1 VSSSAEHL
9 GELLSAQLD
18 GELTADEAA
27 EVEAHL
33 ASCADCRTELEAT
46 AAVRTA
52 LRAAPAI
59 DPPFGFYE
67 RMVRSRRWQPN
78 AARTWRAGVAVLG
91 IAAAWV
97 VAISLIADPRA
108 TREAPPVDAVRSTL
122 ASPARPSATDDSG
135 AIALPAQINGLRRG
149 PAFKTKGGGT
159 LVVFGDSPRSWIGVQ
174 TSPHKVDWS
183 KLTGGL
189 RGHVDGI
196 PGNPWRSIDPGTMPA
211 IVYESNGV
219 EVMVAGPLDVAELQA
234 IARQLPA
241 PADPSLADRLAE
253 GLRALL
259 DGW

>member
-1 VSSSAEHL
+1 MSSSAEHV
-9 GELLSAQLD
+9 GELLSAHLD
-18 GELTADEAA
+18 GELTAEEAV

-33 ASCADCRTELEAT
+33 ASCADCRAELEAT
-46 AAVRTA
+46 SAVRTA

-67 RMVRSRRWQPN
+67 RMVRSGERQPN
-78 AARTWRAGVAVLG
+78 AARTWLAGAAVLG

-97 VAISLIADPRA
+97 VAIGLIADPRA
-108 TREAPPVDAVRSTL
+108 TREAPPVDAVRSAL
-122 ASPARPSATDDSG
+122 SASGNTPATTDPSG
-135 AIALPAQINGLRRG
+135 ADIALPAQINGLKRG

-189 RGHVDGI
+189 RGHVDGL
-196 PGNPWRSIDPGTMPA
+196 PGDPWRSIDPGAMTA

-219 EVMVAGPLDVAELQA
+219 EVTVAGPVDVAELQA
-234 IARQLPA
+234 IASGLPA
-241 PADPSLADRLAE
+241 PADPSITDRLAE
-253 GLRALL
+253 GLRAVL
-259 DGW
+259 W